1 MFLRSFWVASTER
14 AVKTAAQTFLA
25 LAGAT
30 AFNVL
35 TADWQTLFGVSAG
48 AAVLSYATSLVSAQ
62 VMKDGSPSLVPEAE
76 GVTVE
81 LVVEK

>member
-35 TADWQTLFGVSAG
+35 TADWQTLLGVSAG

-62 VMKDGSPSLVPEAE
+62 VMGDGSPSLVPEAE